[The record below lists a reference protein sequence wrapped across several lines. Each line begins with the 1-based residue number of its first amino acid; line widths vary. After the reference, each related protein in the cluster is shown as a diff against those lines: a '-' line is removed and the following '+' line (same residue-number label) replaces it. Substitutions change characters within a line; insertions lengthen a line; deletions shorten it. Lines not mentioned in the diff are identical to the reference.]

1 MKKIN
6 IKKYLPSIVFLTVM
20 FVLTV
25 LFFVLPK
32 TEYSANEK
40 RYLKKIPEWSFADLA
55 DGKLSEDID
64 EYLADHFPLRDLFV
78 GINSYYSIANGTS
91 GVAGFYHG
99 KDGYLI
105 ADPTDGSLENI
116 RLNMKNFDRFAKANN
131 LDASVIIV
139 PSTGYIM
146 DDKLPALHK
155 EYKDKKWLDEAK
167 AVSGDMKFIDIIDDF
182 KTASK
187 NTQLYYKTD
196 HHLTSAGSYELYKIF
211 AKSKGITAT
220 DVEKY
225 EIESIDDFYGT
236 SYSSGGYWL
245 TDPDK
250 IELWHNKDLKVT
262 VEIPTKKV
270 VSDSIF
276 FRENLKE
283 ADKYPVFLDGVNS
296 YEKITN
302 KNAKGGKL
310 LLIKDSYAHCAAG
323 FLAEHYS
330 EIHIVDMRSYL
341 ADVSELVKK
350 ENIEEVLF
358 LYGINNLAEDSQKSS
373 MLTINLK

>member
-6 IKKYLPSIVFLTVM
+6 IKKYLPSIVFLIVM

-32 TEYSANEK
+32 TDYSVNEK
-40 RYLKKIPEWSFADLA
+40 RYLKEIPKWSFADLA

-78 GINSYYSIANGTS
+78 GINSYYNIANGTS

-105 ADPTDGSLENI
+105 AAPTKGNVENI
-116 RLNMKNFDRFAKANN
+116 KNNIKNFDSFAKKNN
-131 LDASVIIV
+131 LDASIIIV
-139 PSTGYIM
+139 PSTGYVM
-146 DDKLPALHK
+146 NEKLPLLHK

-167 AVSGDMKFIDIIDDF
+167 AVAGDIKFIEICDAF
-182 KTASK
+182 KAASK

-196 HHLTSAGSYELYKIF
+196 HHLTSAGSYELYKLF

-220 DVEKY
+220 DVDKY
-225 EIESIDDFYGT
+225 EIETIDDFYGT

-250 IELWHNKDLKVT
+250 VELWHNKDLKVT
-262 VEIPTKKV
+262 VEIPDPKGDII
-270 VSDSIF
+270 SDSIF
-276 FRENLKE
+276 FKENLKE
-283 ADKYPVFLDGVNS
+283 VDKYPVFLDGVHA

-310 LLIKDSYAHCAAG
+310 LLVKDSYAHCAAG

-330 EIHIVDMRSYL
+330 EIYMIDMRSYL
-341 ADVSELVKK
+341 GSASKLVKD
-350 ENIEEVLF
+350 NDIEEVLF
-358 LYGINNLAEDSQKSS
+358 LYGINNLAEDTQKSV
-373 MLTINLK
+373 MLTLK